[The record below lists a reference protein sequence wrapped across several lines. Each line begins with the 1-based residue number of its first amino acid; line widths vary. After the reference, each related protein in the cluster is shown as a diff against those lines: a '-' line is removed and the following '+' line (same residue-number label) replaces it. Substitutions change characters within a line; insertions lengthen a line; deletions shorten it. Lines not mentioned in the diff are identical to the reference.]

1 MSSQSVF
8 SALKKLR
15 FLLTKEDKLK
25 WLGIVGFSLVSSLFE
40 IITAALIVIF
50 VQILNE
56 PNAGFRY
63 LQKLGV
69 HENLSHGIMIF
80 YIALAV
86 GVVYLFKNI
95 IASIEVFYQNFTI
108 QKMNYLFKNKILYKY
123 AEADY
128 AHYLTRNSSLGLAV
142 VGGDCEQMFSSGML
156 AIAVI
161 ISESVVFFSLIAM
174 IVYMNPSL
182 ALAIGIIGAILSV
195 STTKFLMPKFY
206 RWGKKQQETSLLSG
220 QNLMQFFHGFKEII
234 LLGKRDS
241 FINTYQFYSKQK
253 SRVQALQTASN
264 NLPRLVIETLF
275 IGIFVITIAIL
286 CFDNESPAQIVGV
299 LGGYLYAGFRLMPG
313 LNRIINQINVFKGI
327 IPSIERVFSEYTNVA
342 AKESYEDIPNFAF
355 NNAITLKDVSFKYP
369 NAASNALDKISLTI
383 QKGKCIGIVGE
394 TGSGKSTLVD
404 VMLGLL
410 KPFQG
415 NVLVDNKYNVCSY
428 QWHKMIGYVPQ
439 AIYLTDDTIEANIA
453 FGEKEV
459 DQDKLHSS
467 IEAAQLTKFIKNLP
481 NGSKTIVGERGIR
494 LSGGER
500 QRISIARALY
510 INPEVLIFDEA
521 TSALDNETE
530 TKLMETINKVS
541 KNRTVIMIAHR
552 LTTLK
557 NCDSIIVMEKGRVA
571 KIAKYEE
578 LVKG

>member
-1 MSSQSVF
+1 MSSPSVF
-8 SALKKLR
+8 SAIQKIR
-15 FLLTKEDKLK
+15 FLLCREDKIK
-25 WLGIVGFSLVSSLFE
+25 WLGIVGFSLISSLFE
-40 IITAALIVIF
+40 IITASLIVIF
-50 VQILNE
+50 AQSLNQ
-56 PNAGFRY
+56 PNECMYY
-63 LQKLGV
+63 LQKLGI
-69 HENLSHGIMIF
+69 HENLSHGRMIF
-80 YIALAV
+80 YISLAV
-86 GVVYLFKNI
+86 GAVYLFKNL

-142 VGGDCEQMFSSGML
+142 VSGDCEQMFSSGML

-174 IVYMNPSL
+174 IIYMNPSL
-182 ALAIGIIGAILSV
+182 ALAIGIIGAILGVSV
-195 STTKFLMPKFY
+195 TKFLMPKFY
-206 RWGKKQQETSLLSG
+206 RWGKKLQETSLLSG

-234 LLGKRDS
+234 LLGKRDA
-241 FINTYQFYSKQK
+241 FINAYQFYSKQK

-286 CFDNESPAQIVGV
+286 CFDNESPAQIVGI

-342 AKESYEDIPNFAF
+342 AKESYEDIKDFTF
-355 NNAITLKDVSFKYP
+355 NNSITLKDVSFKYP
-369 NAASNALDKISLTI
+369 NAKTDALDKISLTI
-383 QKGKCIGIVGE
+383 KKGQCIGIVGE
-394 TGSGKSTLVD
+394 TGSGKSTVVD

-428 QWHKMIGYVPQ
+428 QWHSMIGYVPQ
-439 AIYLTDDTIEANIA
+439 AIYLTDDTIEGNIA
-453 FGEKEV
+453 FGET
-459 DQDKLHSS
+459 DIDYDRLNSA
-467 IEAAQLTKFIKNLP
+467 INAAQLVKFVQNLP
-481 NGSKTIVGERGIR
+481 DGVKTIVGERGIR

-510 INPEVLIFDEA
+510 RNPEVLIFDEA

-557 NCDSIIVMEKGRVA
+557 NCDSIIVMEKGHVV
-571 KIAKYEE
+571 KIAQYEE
-578 LVKG
+578 LVRS